1 MTFNEF
7 VKTYLNKAVDYDG
20 AYGVQCVDLAKLYI
34 KKVIGVE
41 PQAIGNAH
49 AYYDDFDK
57 TYLKKYFK
65 RIPYKAG
72 VQAQKGDL
80 VVWGKNYDG
89 KSEHG
94 HIAIATGEENKTYIY
109 TYDEN
114 WGSAAMKKV
123 RHTYKGL
130 SGFLRPIDQSKIN
143 PPEKND
149 DKKPIET
156 TDGKKVHSNG
166 AESFDSAYK
175 NGKSFTVTS
184 KTGLRLRKKP
194 VDGQL
199 IVVMPYNAKVMWYGY
214 YTKINGVIWR
224 YVEYKHNNKKYVGFC
239 SGKYLK

>member
-1 MTFNEF
+1 MTYNEF

-49 AYYDDFDK
+49 AYYDNFEH

-72 VQAQKGDL
+72 VEAKKGDL

-114 WGSAAMKKV
+114 WGKPAAMKKV

-130 SGFLRPIDQSKIN
+130 LGFLRPIDQSKIN
-143 PPEKND
+143 PP
-149 DKKPIET
+149 KKEEPAKPKEENK
-156 TDGKKVHSNG
+156 GYSNG
-166 AESFDSAYK
+166 AESFDSKYK
-175 NGKSFTVTS
+175 NGKAFTVTS

-194 VDGQL
+194 VNGEL

-214 YTKINGVIWR
+214 YTKRDGIIWR
-224 YVEYKHNNKKYVGFC
+224 YVEYKHNGKKYVGFC